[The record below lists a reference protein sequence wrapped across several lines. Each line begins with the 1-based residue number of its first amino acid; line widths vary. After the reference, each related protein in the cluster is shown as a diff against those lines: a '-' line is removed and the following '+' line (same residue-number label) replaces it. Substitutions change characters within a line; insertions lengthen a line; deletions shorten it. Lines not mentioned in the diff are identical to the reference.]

1 MPPFAG
7 MDEWDHVYRASSV
20 AHGQWVAPPSEATR
34 GTGAFVQVPSDIVR
48 AARTECER
56 LNYGGENECIGTTEG
71 ELAEVASGAG
81 RYHPLYYSLV
91 GWPSR
96 FLAGDAALYGMRLVG
111 LLLCWTLLM
120 ASLRLLRRWS
130 GPLLGLVVC
139 LALTPTVVYATV
151 IVAPN
156 GLEMVS
162 GLALWVVLATLVH
175 GRRREALD
183 PWTVGLGVVSGTL
196 LLSLRSLGPL
206 WAALIVGIALL
217 AWPGLWPRTV
227 ELLRSRKGAIAAL
240 WLCGVAF
247 ASIWWIRSQG
257 SLRVGT
263 SDEGQLDLGERI
275 GRSLKETLVWTF
287 QYIGA
292 FPHRNNP
299 APALIYVTALTVL
312 ITIGVMAVRCAT
324 RRERWAISIAVGAAY
339 AIPLGITVATIEKF
353 GTAWQG
359 RYALPL
365 LLGVGILCGVV
376 LDRRVSRPRA
386 WVLYGAVLLV
396 MLTHT
401 VATVNTWWL
410 EHQMFVR
417 SSTPFWRLEPNP
429 VALAVIVLSGAAALT
444 FPFARAATQR
454 RE

>member
-20 AHGQWVAPPSEATR
+20 AHGQWIAPPSQATR

-56 LNYGGENECIGTTEG
+56 LNYGGENECIGTANG
-71 ELAEVASGAG
+71 ELTEVASGAG
-81 RYHPLYYSLV
+81 RYHPLYYAMV
-91 GWPSR
+91 GWPSQ
-96 FLAGDAALYGMRLVG
+96 FLDGEAALYGMRLVG

-120 ASLRLLRRWS
+120 ASLWLLRRWS

-139 LALTPTVVYATV
+139 FALTPTVIYASV

-156 GLEMVS
+156 GMEMAS
-162 GLALWVVLATLVH
+162 GLALWAALATLVH
-175 GRRREALD
+175 ERRRDALD
-183 PWTVGLGVVSGTL
+183 LWTVGLGVVSGTL

-206 WAALIVGIALL
+206 WAAMIVGLALL
-217 AWPGLWPRTV
+217 AWPGLWPRAAD
-227 ELLRSRKGAIAAL
+227 LLRSRKGVIAAL
-240 WLCGVAF
+240 WLGGVALG
-247 ASIWWIRSQG
+247 SVWWIRSQG
-257 SLRVGT
+257 ALKVGT
-263 SDEGQLDLGERI
+263 SDEGTFDLGERV
-275 GRSLKETLVWTF
+275 GRSLRETLVWTF

-292 FPHRNNP
+292 FPYRNNP

-312 ITIGVMAVRCAT
+312 ITIGVMAVRRAT
-324 RRERWAISIAVGAAY
+324 RRERWAIALTVGAAY
-339 AIPLGITVATIEKF
+339 AIPVGITVATMEKF

-365 LLGVGILCGVV
+365 LLGVAILCGIA
-376 LDRRVSRPRA
+376 LDRAVTRPRA
-386 WVLYGAVLLV
+386 WVLYGAVVLY
-396 MLTHT
+396 MLTHA

-417 SSTPFWRLEPNP
+417 SDTPFWQLEPNP
-429 VALAVIVLSGAAALT
+429 FVLAVIVVSGAVALT
-444 FPFARAATQR
+444 LPFARAATQR